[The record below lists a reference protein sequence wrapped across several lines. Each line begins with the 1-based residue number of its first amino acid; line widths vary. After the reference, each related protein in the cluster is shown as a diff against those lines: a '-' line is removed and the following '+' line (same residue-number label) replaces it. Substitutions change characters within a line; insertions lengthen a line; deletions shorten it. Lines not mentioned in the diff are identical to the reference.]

1 MDEKNA
7 QAAAAKHPLSWIPEF
22 FTLTRSRVRS
32 QARLLGAAVLVGVVA
47 GVGAVLFQIACQL
60 MVYLALNCG
69 AGYYPKEPAGEHPV
83 SWIAHPP
90 PWMPQ
95 PRPDFQ
101 PWLLLLIPT
110 IGGLI
115 SGVIVFSLAPEA
127 EGHGTDAVIA
137 AYHDRKGKIRY
148 RVPIIKT
155 VASAITIGS
164 GGSGGREGPIAQIG
178 AGFGFFLA
186 NVLRFKPS
194 DRRILMAAGM
204 GAGIAAIF
212 RAPLAGALF
221 AAEVLYWSPEFEPEV
236 IMPAGLACVVS
247 YCTFGLFF
255 KDGWTPLF
263 GTGLGALTFDDPWQL
278 GPYLLLAVGMIVLAA
293 VYTRSFYGLT
303 HLFHRAPIPPHFK
316 PAVGACLT
324 GGVGLLLFFGFVEF
338 GGGAGNQGLQEVY
351 KYVLSVLAFGYG
363 SLQAA
368 LDGTIQQKLAAQGVN
383 NAALVAAAVLF
394 AIALGKIFP
403 TGLTIGSGGSGG
415 VFGPSMVIGGCAGGA
430 LGLVMKVVLTDMGY
444 PSAAPDP
451 AACVIVGMAGF
462 FAAAAKTPFSTLI
475 IVSEMTGNYN
485 LILPTLF
492 VCTLTFLFSDRQSLY
507 KNQVMSRS
515 LSPAHQGAYV
525 REVLAGLQVR
535 LFLDPRW
542 QGPTVHPEEPVTRV
556 IDRFDDMETD
566 ILPVVDKDGRYA
578 GVVSL
583 EELFLATQ
591 STHAQPLLLTAD
603 LMRTD
608 VKPLRPEDGLD
619 RAMELF
625 AESDL
630 LALPVVEEPTKRVV
644 GVVKRHDVAGDY
656 LRRLHEP
663 KSVILPVVR
672 PAAKEG
678 NRE

>member
-1 MDEKNA
+1 LDVSDNHA
-7 QAAAAKHPLSWIPEF
+7 QEAAAKHPLSWIPEF

-47 GVGAVLFQIACQL
+47 GVGAVVFQLACQIA
-60 MVYLALNCG
+60 VYFALNVG
-69 AGYYPKEPAGEHPV
+69 AGYFPLEPSGEHAPA
-83 SWIAHPP
+83 WIVHPP
-90 PWMPQ
+90 AWMPQ
-95 PRPDFQ
+95 PRGDFT

-110 IGGLI
+110 VGGIL

-137 AYHDRKGKIRY
+137 AYHDRKGRIRY
-148 RVPIIKT
+148 RVPIVKT

-186 NVLRFKPS
+186 NVLKFKTT

-236 IMPAGLACVVS
+236 IMPAGLASVVS

-255 KDGWTPLF
+255 ADGWRPLF
-263 GTGLGALTFDDPWQL
+263 DTPNLTFDNPWQL
-278 GPYLLLAVGMIVLAA
+278 GPYLLLAVCMIVLAMI
-293 VYTRSFYGLT
+293 YTRSFYGLT
-303 HLFHRAPIPPHFK
+303 NLFHRLPMIRHFK
-316 PAVGACLT
+316 PAIGAFLT
-324 GGVGLLLFFGFVEF
+324 GAIGFALFCAFR
-338 GGGAGNQGLQEVY
+338 NQS
-351 KYVLSVLAFGYG
+351 VLAVLAFGYG
-363 SLQAA
+363 ALQMAMTDSVQRLAGADALWLAA
-368 LDGTIQQKLAAQGVN
+368 LLAA
-383 NAALVAAAVLF
+383 
-394 AIALGKIFP
+394 ISLGKILT

-415 VFGPSMVIGGCAGGA
+415 VFGPSMVIGGCGAGA
-430 LGLVMKVVLTDMGY
+430 LGLVLKVLLTAVGWG
-444 PSAAPDP
+444 AAVPPP
-451 AACVIVGMAGF
+451 AAFVIVGMAGF
-462 FAAAAKTPFSTLI
+462 FAAAAKTPFSTMV

-485 LILPTLF
+485 LILPALF
-492 VCTLTFLFSDRQSLY
+492 VCTLAFLFSDRQSLY

-515 LSPAHQGAYV
+515 MSPAHQGTYV

-535 LFLDPRW
+535 LFLDPQW
-542 QGPTVHPEEPVTRV
+542 NGPVLHPEDPVAGV
-556 IDRFDDMETD
+556 IDRFEDADLD
-566 ILPVVDKDGRYA
+566 VLPVTDGENRYL

-583 EELFLATQ
+583 EEIFLATQ
-591 STHAQPLLLTAD
+591 STHAQALLLTAD

-608 VKPLRPEDGLD
+608 VTPLGPDDGLD

-630 LALPVVEEPTKRVV
+630 LALPVVDGVQGKRVV

-663 KSVILPVVR
+663 KSAILTR
-672 PAAKEG
+672 AAQAK
-678 NRE
+678 R

>member
-1 MDEKNA
+1 MDKKNA
-7 QAAAAKHPLSWIPEF
+7 QAAAARHPLSWIPEF
-22 FTLTRSRVRS
+22 LTLTRSRVRS
-32 QARLLGAAVLVGVVA
+32 QARLLGCAILVGIVA
-47 GVGAVLFQIACQL
+47 GLGACCFQLACQFV
-60 MVYLALNCG
+60 VYLALHCG
-69 AGYYPKEPAGEHPV
+69 AGYRPKEPAGEHVV
-83 SWIAHPP
+83 SWIAQPP
-90 PWMPQ
+90 AWMPQ
-95 PRPDFQ
+95 PRADFQ
-101 PWLLLLIPT
+101 PWLLLLIPAV
-110 IGGLI
+110 GGLV
-115 SGVIVFSLAPEA
+115 SGVMVFTIAPEA
-127 EGHGTDAVIA
+127 EGHGTDAVIG

-155 VASAITIGS
+155 LASAITIGS

-178 AGFGFFLA
+178 AGFGFFLGS
-186 NVLRFKPS
+186 VLKFNPA

-236 IMPAGLACVVS
+236 IMPAGLASVIS

-255 KDGWTPLF
+255 TDGWHPLF
-263 GTGLGALTFDDPWQL
+263 GDRLGSLTFNNPAQL
-278 GPYLLLAVGMIVLAA
+278 GPYFILAVGMILLSA

-303 HLFHRAPIPPHFK
+303 NLFHRVPIPRHFK
-316 PAVGACLT
+316 PAIGACLA
-324 GGVGLLLFFGFVEF
+324 GAVGLLLYFGFAEA
-338 GGGAGNQGLQEVY
+338 GYGNQF
-351 KYVLSVLAFGYG
+351 VLSVLAFGYG
-363 SLQAA
+363 ALQAA
-368 LDGTIQQKLAAQGVN
+368 LDGTVQQQMN
-383 NAALVAAAVLF
+383 NQALVAAAILA
-394 AIALGKIFP
+394 AIALGKIFT

-415 VFGPSMVIGGCAGGA
+415 VFGPSMVIGGCGGGA
-430 LGLVMKVVLTDMGY
+430 LGLVMKVMLMGLGY
-444 PSAAPDP
+444 AAAAPDP

-492 VCTLTFLFSDRQSLY
+492 VCTLCFLFSDRQSLY
-507 KNQVMSRS
+507 RNQVMSRS

-535 LFLDPRW
+535 LFLDPNWR
-542 QGPTVHPEEPVTRV
+542 GPTVRPEEPAAQV
-556 IDRFDDMETD
+556 IGRFDDPDTD
-566 ILPVVDKDGRYA
+566 ILPVIDKDGRYV

-583 EELFLATQ
+583 EEIFLATQ
-591 STHAQPLLLTAD
+591 STHAQSLLLTAD

-608 VKPLRPEDGLD
+608 IKPLRPEDGLD

-625 AESDL
+625 AASDL
-630 LALPVVEEPTKRVV
+630 LALPVVEEATRRVV

-663 KSVILPVVR
+663 KSVVL
-672 PAAKEG
+672 PAARPTAPPDKG
-678 NRE
+678 